1 MLMRNRPGLAIS
13 RDLIMHD
20 HIHLPPTVYIYLKKK
35 CTEIDILH
43 RVHSCKVDFHTIYF
57 IDTFLAHSYN
67 KYDIKFLSFYLML

>member
-20 HIHLPPTVYIYLKKK
+20 HIHLPPTVYIYLEKIVQKL
-35 CTEIDILH
+35 TLH
-43 RVHSCKVDFHTIYF
+43 RVHTCKGDFHTIYF

-67 KYDIKFLSFYLML
+67 KYDIKFLSFYLMF